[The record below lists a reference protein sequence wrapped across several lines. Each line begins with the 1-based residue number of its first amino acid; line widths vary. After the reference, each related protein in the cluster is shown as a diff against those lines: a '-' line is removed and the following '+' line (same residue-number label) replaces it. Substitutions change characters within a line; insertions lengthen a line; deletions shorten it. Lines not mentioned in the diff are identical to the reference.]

1 MDQLSFSL
9 SSFDIRIGL
18 GIFVAYMAIDALY
31 VMYTYSIMKK
41 EPALAATMGAVMYF
55 LMALG
60 VINYVNN
67 FLYII
72 PLVAGSWLGTYIV
85 VSREKDKSPVI

>member
-18 GIFVAYMAIDALY
+18 GIFVAYMVIDALY

-85 VSREKDKSPVI
+85 VSREKRTSSV